1 MEPSSKSILKV
12 QGLSKYYGGVCVLDQ
27 VSFDVYESEILVLL
41 GPSGCGKSTTLR
53 LLAGLERPDT
63 GSIHLR
69 EKTVVDS
76 ESGIFTPAEK
86 RNLGMVFQAFAVWPH
101 MTVEEHVAFPLLVR
115 RCSKQEISRRVHR
128 TLDFV
133 GLGGLETRL
142 STQLSGGQQQRLAL
156 ARALVYEPDVLLL
169 DEPLSNLDAQL
180 RQQMRLELKNLQR
193 QLGTTFIFVTH
204 DQDEAMTLAHRVALM
219 RDGKIEQLGT
229 PDEVY
234 EKPNSLFVH
243 SFLGT
248 SIRFEGSWT
257 EDENGPCLRLSDRY
271 RLRVRP
277 DGNRMSGAAAAA
289 QALVAVRPEDLQI
302 VSEKRAP
309 NDNEIEAEVREV
321 INMGDRYEVALKGC
335 NTEFVLEVSKRLKV
349 RSKELVLLA
358 VDPSKVK
365 VWPSSQ
371 RPL

>member
-1 MEPSSKSILKV
+1 MEPSHPRVILNV
-12 QGLSKYYGGVCVLDQ
+12 EGLSKQYGGVRVLDQ
-27 VSFDVYESEILVLL
+27 VSFQVYESEILVLL

-53 LLAGLERPDT
+53 LLAGLERPDA
-63 GSIHLR
+63 GAIHLR
-69 EKTVVDS
+69 EKTVVDAAT
-76 ESGIFTPAEK
+76 GRFTPAEK

-101 MTVEEHVAFPLLVR
+101 MTVEEHIAFPLLVR
-115 RCSKQEISRRVHR
+115 HCSKEEITKRVHR
-128 TLDFV
+128 ALDFV

-193 QLGTTFIFVTH
+193 QLGTTFVFVTH

-219 RDGKIEQLGT
+219 RNGRIEQLGT

-234 EKPNSLFVH
+234 ENPQSLFVH

-257 EDENGPCLRLSDRY
+257 VDDDGPWLRLSNCY
-271 RLRVRP
+271 RLKVRP
-277 DGNRMSGAAAAA
+277 NGDQSAKAG
-289 QALVAVRPEDLQI
+289 QALVTVRPEDLRI
-302 VSEKRAP
+302 VLEKRQP
-309 NDNEIEAEVREV
+309 KDNEIEAEVRDV
-321 INMGDRYEVALKGC
+321 IHLGDHYEVALKGC
-335 NTEFVLEVSKRLKV
+335 NAEFVLQVSKDLRM
-349 RSKELVLLA
+349 RSKEIVLLA
-358 VDPSKVK
+358 IDPSKVK
-365 VWPSSQ
+365 VWPS
-371 RPL
+371 

>member
-1 MEPSSKSILKV
+1 MEPSSSKSILKV
-12 QGLSKYYGGVCVLDQ
+12 EGLSKYYGGLCVLDQ
-27 VSFDVYESEILVLL
+27 VSFNVYESEILVLL

-53 LLAGLERPDT
+53 LLAGLERPDA

-76 ESGIFTPAEK
+76 ENGVFTPAEK

-115 RCSKQEISRRVHR
+115 RCSKEEISRRVHR

-193 QLGTTFIFVTH
+193 QLGTTFVFVTH

-219 RDGKIEQLGT
+219 RCGTIEQLGT

-248 SIRFEGSWT
+248 SIRFEGSWMQ
-257 EDENGPCLRLSDRY
+257 DENGPCVRLSDRY
-271 RLRVRP
+271 WLRVRP
-277 DGNRMSGAAAAA
+277 AGDQIPGTATGG

-302 VSEKRAP
+302 VSERRAP

-321 INMGDRYEVALKGC
+321 INMGDRYDVALKVC
-335 NTEFVLEVSKRLKV
+335 NTEFVLQVSKRLRV
-349 RSKELVLLA
+349 RSKDVILLA

-365 VWPSSQ
+365 LWTS
-371 RPL
+371 

>member
-1 MEPSSKSILKV
+1 MEPSSSKSILKV
-12 QGLSKYYGGVCVLDQ
+12 EGLSKYYGGVCVLDQ
-27 VSFDVYESEILVLL
+27 VSFNVYESEILVLL

-63 GSIHLR
+63 GSIRLR

-115 RCSKQEISRRVHR
+115 RCSKDEISKRVHR
-128 TLDFV
+128 TLHFV

-193 QLGTTFIFVTH
+193 QLGTTFVFVTH

-257 EDENGPCLRLSDRY
+257 EDENGTCLRLSDRY

-277 DGNRMSGAAAAA
+277 DGNQISAVGH
-289 QALVAVRPEDLQI
+289 ALIAVRPEDLQI
-302 VSEKRAP
+302 VSEKREP
-309 NDNEIEAEVREV
+309 RDNEIEAEVREV
-321 INMGDRYEVALKGC
+321 INMGDRFEVALKAC
-335 NTEFVLEVSKRLKV
+335 NTEFVLEVSKRLRV
-349 RSKELVLLA
+349 RSQELILLG

-365 VWPSSQ
+365 VWPS
-371 RPL
+371 

>member
-1 MEPSSKSILKV
+1 MEPSSSKTILKV
-12 QGLSKYYGGVCVLDQ
+12 QGLSKHYGGVCVLDQ

-53 LLAGLERPDT
+53 LLAGLERPDS

-69 EKTVVDS
+69 KKTVVDS

-86 RNLGMVFQAFAVWPH
+86 RNMGMVFQAFAVWPH
-101 MTVEEHVAFPLLVR
+101 MTVEQHVAFPLLVR
-115 RCSKQEISRRVHR
+115 RCSKEEISKRVHR

-133 GLGGLETRL
+133 GLGGLATRL

-193 QLGTTFIFVTH
+193 QFGTTFIFVTH

-219 RDGKIEQLGT
+219 RDGKIEQLGI

-234 EKPNSLFVH
+234 EKPSSLFVH

-257 EDENGPCLRLSDRY
+257 QDENGPCLRLAERY

-277 DGNRMSGAAAAA
+277 DGAPMSGARAAG
-289 QALVAVRPEDLQI
+289 QALVAVRPEDLRI

-309 NDNEIEAEVREV
+309 KDNEIEAEVREV
-321 INMGDRYEVALKGC
+321 INLGDRYEVALKGC
-335 NTEFVLEVSKRLKV
+335 NSEFVLEVSKSFRV
-349 RSKELVLLA
+349 RSNELMLLA
-358 VDPSKVK
+358 IDPSKVK
-365 VWPSSQ
+365 VWPS
-371 RPL
+371 